1 MTQEK
6 EDFRTTYERK
16 TKRKIKSIS
25 LLPAELAELNSAA
38 KKAGESLS
46 VFIKKAAKDRARKTA
61 SMPEAY
67 LDEMKNLRLELR
79 RIGTNLNQAVK
90 QAHSLGKRGVYIENE
105 ILEVLKLAKEID
117 QTLKGQ
123 SQK

>member
-1 MTQEK
+1 MPSENQNRRQRYEEK
-6 EDFRTTYERK
+6 SRRK
-16 TKRKIKSIS
+16 FKSIS
-25 LLPAELAELNSAA
+25 LLPAELDELNSAA

-67 LDEMKNLRLELR
+67 LDEMKNLRRELR

-105 ILEVLKLAKEID
+105 ILEVLKLAKEVD

-123 SQK
+123 SKK